1 MITEYL
7 AQLTEQNY
15 SITTVKRYASAL
27 KTLKET
33 EITKAAI
40 QHYQNRITN
49 LAAFTR
55 RSNLIILK
63 NYLNKYYPK
72 LVEEIVIPNC
82 PKQLPQNIPSKTM
95 VQTIL
100 NMPNTKT
107 FAGIRDRCIL
117 ELFYSTGIRRTELVN
132 LKLEDINFKKLQLRV

>member
-7 AQLTEQNY
+7 EQLTQQNY
-15 SITTVKRYASAL
+15 SKETVRRYASAL
-27 KTLKET
+27 KPFRQT

-40 QHYQNRITN
+40 QNYQQKITN

-55 RSNLIILK
+55 RNNLTILR
-63 NYLNKYYPK
+63 NYLNKYYPN
-72 LVEEIVIPNC
+72 LVEEIVIPQC

-100 NMPNTKT
+100 NMPDTKT

-117 ELFYSTGIRRTELVN
+117 ELLAGLKN
-132 LKLEDINFKKLQLRV
+132 LWVGR